1 VKKNI
6 SSISLFF
13 IVILLAFACKDK
25 KVRPDNLLPREEFVN
40 ILTDMHV
47 TDAMLEHKGMQGD
60 SLVMFNKANLDQILV
75 NYHAN
80 RKAFD
85 DTYRFYIQNPDDFDL
100 IYLDVINKLSQMQA
114 DANK

>member
-1 VKKNI
+1 
-6 SSISLFF
+6 
-13 IVILLAFACKDK
+13 
-25 KVRPDNLLPREEFVN
+25 
-40 ILTDMHV
+40 
-47 TDAMLEHKGMQGD
+47 
-60 SLVMFNKANLDQILV
+60 MFNKANLDQILL